1 MPGGP
6 IPCPP
11 LIQIRRQSH
20 TLSAAQQFARGS
32 PRDHLVIVVP
42 SLWCTKGVPVRRR
55 QFILLLGSAT
65 AWPFATRA
73 QSSGPRRIGVLAL
86 TRADEQSFANELRE
100 GLRALGHAEGQTYQL
115 EARTA
120 DGNAA
125 RLPELAADLVRLRV
139 DVLAAIFTPCALAAK
154 QVTSTIPI
162 VIVSVG
168 DPVASGLVASLARPG
183 RNITGLSNMAPE
195 TAGKGVELLRDMLPT
210 LRRVGVLAN
219 PVDPFTRPFLEQVQ
233 LAGRTGGIEIAPVAM
248 VSGGDEVDAAFTSMV
263 REQAQAVVVQGIFF
277 SKAIADL
284 AIKHRLP
291 AASVLPSFVH
301 AGGLIS
307 YGANTPDIFRRSAVI
322 VHKILQGAK
331 PEDLPVEQPTRFEL
345 TINLKTAKALGISIP
360 PTLLARADE
369 VIE

>member
-1 MPGGP
+1 MPALDPNSASEPHTQRGAAICQGVPARSSGNCSP
-6 IPCPP
+6 I
-11 LIQIRRQSH
+11 
-20 TLSAAQQFARGS
+20 
-32 PRDHLVIVVP
+32 IVVDE
-42 SLWCTKGVPVRRR
+42 GVPVRRR

-65 AWPFATRA
+65 TWPFATRA

-195 TAGKGVELLRDMLPT
+195 TAGKGVELLRDMLPA

-219 PVDPFTRPFLEQVQ
+219 PVDLSRVLLLLQFDLGA
-233 LAGRTGGIEIAPVAM
+233 LAGYTGAVFERFFGALQGSLWAVAALTIWIVGPVAI
-248 VSGGDEVDAAFTSMV
+248 GLRQFA
-263 REQAQAVVVQGIFF
+263 R
-277 SKAIADL
+277 KDL
-284 AIKHRLP
+284 
-291 AASVLPSFVH
+291 
-301 AGGLIS
+301 
-307 YGANTPDIFRRSAVI
+307 
-322 VHKILQGAK
+322 
-331 PEDLPVEQPTRFEL
+331 
-345 TINLKTAKALGISIP
+345 
-360 PTLLARADE
+360 
-369 VIE
+369 